1 MENCQ
6 EFSGIQV
13 QYRLQPSSAN
23 CSALGMVTSAEDSSG
38 TLFVNDTEALQQPEC
53 SQLQYTVVATKK
65 STRQQAQA
73 LLLVTVEG
81 MCECPA
87 AGRVRVDG
95 AWQSL
100 RLFLQKGAVLY
111 PVTDQWAFLSLL
123 LCKMRKRHTA
133 ALEG

>member
-38 TLFVNDTEALQQPEC
+38 TLFVNDTEALQRPEC
-53 SQLQYTVVATKK
+53 SQLQYTVVATEKP
-65 STRQQAQA
+65 TRQQAQA

-100 RLFLQKGAVLY
+100 GLFLQRGAVLY
-111 PVTDQWAFLSLL
+111 PVTDQWGFLSLL
-123 LCKMRKRHTA
+123 LCKMRKQCTA

>member
-38 TLFVNDTEALQQPEC
+38 TLFVNDTEALQRSEC
-53 SQLQYTVVATKK
+53 SQLQYTVVATEKP
-65 STRQQAQA
+65 TRQQAQA

-100 RLFLQKGAVLY
+100 GLFLQRGAVLY
-111 PVTDQWAFLSLL
+111 PVTDQWGFLSLL
-123 LCKMRKRHTA
+123 LCKMRKQCTA